1 MADNIRALVPQQQ
14 QFDNQQL
21 EIIRKTVAIG
31 LSPDQFLLFI
41 EVCKHYRLNPMA
53 RQIYA
58 YPGQGGRMIVQTSI
72 DGFRLMAER
81 TGLYGGQ
88 IGPQWCG
95 EDGVWVDVWLKK
107 EPPAA
112 ARVGIIR
119 RDFDQ
124 PIWGVA
130 RYSSYA
136 GTTPIWVKAADVMLA
151 KCSESLGFRKA
162 FPAEMSGIYTHEEM
176 DQAANDMR
184 MPVYSIRE
192 EGMVTSAQLS
202 AIRKLCG
209 MLGRPMRLGED
220 KQTVE
225 EAIKRIQELQAEVD
239 AQPIPTLSELKA
251 RSESLYPG
259 KWDAI
264 KEKALGTSVEDENV
278 TPEKALKLHRA
289 LSHWESKQAEKAA
302 QEQVTVEQVVEAQSA

>member
-14 QFDNQQL
+14 QFDDQQL

-31 LSPDQFLLFI
+31 LKPEQFLLFI

-58 YPGQGGRMIVQTSI
+58 YDNKGRMVVQTSI

-88 IGPQWCG
+88 IGPEWCG
-95 EDGVWVDVWLKK
+95 LDGVWKDVWLEK

-119 RDFDQ
+119 RDFDK

-130 RYSSYA
+130 RYTSYV
-136 GTTPIWVKAADVMLA
+136 GTTPIWSKAPDVMLA

-176 DQAANDMR
+176 EQ
-184 MPVYSIRE
+184 S
-192 EGMVTSAQLS
+192 
-202 AIRKLCG
+202 K
-209 MLGRPMRLGED
+209 GEMMS
-220 KQTVE
+220 T
-225 EAIKRIQELQAEVD
+225 
-239 AQPIPTLSELKA
+239 T
-251 RSESLYPG
+251 
-259 KWDAI
+259 
-264 KEKALGTSVEDENV
+264 
-278 TPEKALKLHRA
+278 
-289 LSHWESKQAEKAA
+289 
-302 QEQVTVEQVVEAQSA
+302 VTVEQTEEDKKKARLNAVFKAGKGKGLFGSISEMAEYVSDVLQTVIEADDLTSLEDERLLIVEQSVGAAGQFAEAS

>member
-1 MADNIRALVPQQQ
+1 MEENNIRTLVPHQP

-31 LSPDQFLLFI
+31 LKPEQFLLFI

-58 YPGQGGRMIVQTSI
+58 YDNKGRMVVQTSI

-88 IGPQWCG
+88 IGPEWCG
-95 EDGVWVDVWLKK
+95 LDGVWKDVWLEK

-119 RDFDQ
+119 RDFDK

-130 RYSSYA
+130 RYTSYA
-136 GTTPIWVKAADVMLA
+136 GTTPIWSKAPDVMLA
-151 KCSESLGFRKA
+151 KCSESLAFRKA

-176 DQAANDMR
+176 DQAQNEV
-184 MPVYSIRE
+184 MPATT
-192 EGMVTSAQLS
+192 VTMEQTE
-202 AIRKLCG
+202 
-209 MLGRPMRLGED
+209 ED
-220 KQTVE
+220 KKKARLNSLFKSGKDKGLFLSKE
-225 EAIKRIQELQAEVD
+225 EMAEYITDV
-239 AQPIPTLSELKA
+239 LKA
-251 RSESLYPG
+251 DIAPDDIPSLMDEEIMLIEG
-259 KWDAI
+259 KVAS
-264 KEKALGTSVEDENV
+264 A
-278 TPEKALKLHRA
+278 
-289 LSHWESKQAEKAA
+289 AEMS
-302 QEQVTVEQVVEAQSA
+302 VEAQSA